1 MASGGNGIG
10 AALAG
15 TTITGGAGI
24 AGSADSNVAG
34 TSSSLSTAAAVAA
47 TGEVLEAP
55 RLLRDGSAVSDIS
68 RDSIAGLK
76 EAEWAKDPSQAP
88 ATEILVIL
96 KWGGDLTPLGRDQAE
111 SMGAIFRQ
119 KMYPDNNNGGVLRL
133 HATYRHDLKIKASDE
148 GRVMKTAAAFAKGL
162 LELEGQ
168 LTPILASLVTI
179 EEKNRQM
186 LDHGG
191 NKQVK
196 EDLDRCVCA
205 SLSVCV
211 CVCVCV

>member
-1 MASGGNGIG
+1 
-10 AALAG
+10 
-15 TTITGGAGI
+15 
-24 AGSADSNVAG
+24 
-34 TSSSLSTAAAVAA
+34 
-47 TGEVLEAP
+47 
-55 RLLRDGSAVSDIS
+55 
-68 RDSIAGLK
+68 
-76 EAEWAKDPSQAP
+76 
-88 ATEILVIL
+88 
-96 KWGGDLTPLGRDQAE
+96 
-111 SMGAIFRQ
+111 
-119 KMYPDNNNGGVLRL
+119 
-133 HATYRHDLKIKASDE
+133 
-148 GRVMKTAAAFAKGL
+148 MKTAAAFAKGL

-211 CVCVCV
+211 CVCVCVCVWCVWCVCVCECLRPYRSY